1 MRVLGQRRESE
12 ESKGPEGVFSREGDS
27 SADLLESSEGE
38 EER

>member
-1 MRVLGQRRESE
+1 MLGQRRESE

-27 SADLLESSEGE
+27 SADLESSEGE